1 MGKLQTKNKVRL
13 AELSGELN
21 WRRHHRLNKSGD
33 GFLPYTFSTIDERSR
48 TFFQFAKQLQSTG
61 TLQIRFKKGENWFV
75 LNPQPEVIEY
85 VSVVYK

>member
-1 MGKLQTKNKVRL
+1 MGKLQTKNKIRL

-33 GFLPYTFSTIDERSR
+33 GFLPYPFSTIDERSQ
-48 TFFQFAKQLQSTG
+48 TFFRTAKQLQSTG

-75 LNPQPEVIEY
+75 LNPQEIPELNL
-85 VSVVYK
+85 